1 MTCPRCSVG
10 EISSRT
16 NTCEVCGYTPDG
28 TVAVATP
35 HPGTTWDIARREL
48 ANQFRISVLLG
59 QGATSAAYLAREQ
72 ESDRQ
77 VVLKALLRHA
87 TRRSDADEEFRRAI
101 AAVAALDHPHIVRTY
116 RHGMTDSLFWYSMEY
131 VRGRSLRDLLL
142 AEGRMDA
149 RSCLR
154 IVAQV
159 ASALD
164 YLHRRG
170 LTHGDLKPEN
180 VLIDA
185 DGWVHVSDAVVARA
199 CEPAPA
205 REPGRTLRTLTD
217 AAPATPA
224 PRPPYIA
231 PEEFAAGQRGPAADQ
246 FALGVLVH
254 ECLAGTVPQEESVT
268 PFAPALTLAA
278 TRQDVP
284 VHVIHAVRRALSPK
298 PSDRFQTVLDFVTA
312 LESGETSLADV
323 RPSGASAASTA
334 VLLDPDWRPH
344 ARPPLGPRILKIA
357 GFVAVAVVVV
367 MLRPKFAELLQR
379 TPDRLPLPPV
389 AAPAPP
395 PNADSVAP
403 LPVPATPER
412 SSDAPSRR
420 QRARETS
427 VPRPSETAAA
437 PTDIATPP
445 SEARPRR
452 RQAAPPTPPE
462 TGGAAEPGR
471 LFVNAAPWG
480 HLYVDGQLV
489 GNTPRAN
496 LTIAAGAH
504 TIRVV
509 RDGFEPF
516 ERTIQIAPGE
526 VVRLTDIV
534 LVERR
539 P

>member
-28 TVAVATP
+28 TVAVETP
-35 HPGTTWDIARREL
+35 HPSTTWDIARSEL
-48 ANQFRISVLLG
+48 ANQFQISVLLG
-59 QGATSAAYLAREQ
+59 QGTTSAAYLAREQ
-72 ESDRQ
+72 ESDRH

-87 TRRSDADEEFRRAI
+87 TRRPDADEEFRRAI

-116 RHGMTDSLFWYSMEY
+116 RHGMTDSLFWYSMEH

-142 AEGRMDA
+142 AEGPMDV

-164 YLHRRG
+164 YIHRRG

-180 VLIDA
+180 VLINA
-185 DGWVHVSDAVVARA
+185 DGWVHVSDAVVARV

-205 REPGRTLRTLTD
+205 RESGRTLPTGTD
-217 AAPATPA
+217 AARNPPA

-231 PEEFAAGQRGPAADQ
+231 PEDFAAGQRGPAADQ
-246 FALGVLVH
+246 YALGVLVH
-254 ECLAGTVPQEESVT
+254 ECLAGTVPQEGSVT

-278 TRQDVP
+278 GRQDLP

-312 LESGETSLADV
+312 LESGEVSLADV
-323 RPSGASAASTA
+323 RPSGASASSTA
-334 VLLDPDWRPH
+334 VLLDPGWRPH
-344 ARPPLGPRILKIA
+344 QRPPLGPRLLKIA

-367 MLRPKFAELLQR
+367 MVRPKLAELLQQ
-379 TPDRLPLPPV
+379 TPARQPLPPA

-395 PNADSVAP
+395 PKADSVAA
-403 LPVPATPER
+403 LPAPDTPARSPE
-412 SSDAPSRR
+412 APSRR
-420 QRARETS
+420 QRAREA
-427 VPRPSETAAA
+427 RA
-437 PTDIATPP
+437 IQRATP
-445 SEARPRR
+445 
-452 RQAAPPTPPE
+452 APPTQPE
-462 TGGAAEPGR
+462 TGGAAEPAR

-480 HLYVDGQLV
+480 QLYVDGQLV

-496 LTIAAGAH
+496 LTIAAGTH
-504 TIRVV
+504 TVRVV

-516 ERTIQIAPGE
+516 ERTIQIAPGA

>member
-16 NTCEVCGYTPDG
+16 NTCEVCGYTPTG
-28 TVAVATP
+28 TVAVQTP
-35 HPGTTWDIARREL
+35 HPSTTWDIARSEL

-142 AEGRMDA
+142 AEGRMDL
-149 RSCLR
+149 RSCLH
-154 IVAQV
+154 VTAQV

-164 YLHRRG
+164 YIHRRG
-170 LTHGDLKPEN
+170 LTHGNLKPEN

-185 DGWVHVSDAVVARA
+185 DGWVHVSDAVVARVF
-199 CEPAPA
+199 EPAPP
-205 REPGRTLRTLTD
+205 RESGRTPPTGTG
-217 AAPATPA
+217 AAPSPPA

-231 PEEFAAGQRGPAADQ
+231 PEDSAAGQRGPAADQ

-268 PFAPALTLAA
+268 PLAPTPTIAA
-278 TRQDVP
+278 TRQDLP
-284 VHVIHAVRRALSPK
+284 LHVIHAVRRALSPK

-312 LESGETSLADV
+312 LESGERSLLDV
-323 RPSGASAASTA
+323 RPSGASAASTT
-334 VLLDPDWRPH
+334 VLLDPHWQPH
-344 ARPPLGPRILKIA
+344 LRPPIGPRILKIA
-357 GFVAVAVVVV
+357 GFVAVAVVVLAV
-367 MLRPKFAELLQR
+367 RPKLAELLQQ
-379 TPDRLPLPPV
+379 TPDRPLFPV
-389 AAPAPP
+389 VAPAPP

-403 LPVPATPER
+403 LLAPAAPARSPE
-412 SSDAPSRR
+412 APSRR
-420 QRARETS
+420 QRAREARAIQQ
-427 VPRPSETAAA
+427 VA
-437 PTDIATPP
+437 P
-445 SEARPRR
+445 
-452 RQAAPPTPPE
+452 APPTQPE

-471 LFVNAAPWG
+471 LSVNAAPWG
-480 HLYVDGQLV
+480 QLYVDGQLV

-496 LTIAAGAH
+496 LTIAAGVH

-516 ERTIQIAPGE
+516 ERTIQVAPGGL
-526 VVRLTDIV
+526 VRLTDIV